1 MHGNINNKLD
11 LFRHRLRPNK
21 KEQGI
26 LKENFKKFQ
35 SNLDRFYKG
44 NMSLLK
50 VKRIVT
56 LRRLEKTVI
65 YLEDGLPSFSHVSS
79 SKPEKVNDPQSLLK
93 DIRL

>member
-11 LFRHRLRPNK
+11 LFPDRLRPNK
-21 KEQGI
+21 KQQGI
-26 LKENFKKFQ
+26 LKGNFKKFQ
-35 SNLDRFYKG
+35 SNLGRFYKG

-65 YLEDGLPSFSHVSS
+65 YLEDGLPSFSRVSL
-79 SKPEKVNDPQSLLK
+79 SKPVNNPQSLLK